1 MLLYQALNFLRV
13 DLNNVELKRMII
25 NKSLSFLALLTAEVA
40 EQHIS

>member
-25 NKSLSFLALLTAEVA
+25 NKSLSFLSLLTAEVA